1 MTRTAAQIRQE
12 FIDFFCQRHGHTFVP
27 SAPVIP
33 HDDPTLL
40 FTNAGMNQFKPL
52 FLGQADPN
60 SAFGRLKRAA
70 NTQKCIRAGGKHNDL
85 DDVGHDTYHHTF
97 FEMLGNWSFGDYFKR
112 EAIAY
117 AWELV
122 TSVFGLPVDRLYATV
137 YLDDDE
143 AFRLWAEEIG
153 VPRSRIFRFGKKD
166 NFWAMGDTGPC
177 GPCSEIH
184 YDLGEDIEAGDP
196 YQLIERGS
204 DRFVELWNL
213 VFMEFDQGADGVM
226 RPLPS
231 PSIDTGMGLE
241 RMTAVVQ
248 GKRSNFD
255 TDLFMP
261 LIGATCDMAKRE
273 YPAGD
278 EGDVGVRIIADHV
291 RAVTFLIGD
300 GVSPA
305 NDGRGYVLRRLLR
318 RAFRQGNLIGIDRPF
333 LFELVGRVAD
343 VMKEAYPEL
352 MASVE
357 YISKVCLAEEERF
370 AFTLSSGLRFF
381 DQVVKETREAGDRT
395 LPGDKV
401 FKLYDTFGFPF
412 DLSQELAREKAMS
425 VDEAGFARELEDQK
439 QRARASWKGESR
451 RKEKE
456 VYGEFRDLRVRS
468 CVHEKAEM
476 ADVKVL
482 GLIKDGRRAEV
493 LRAGES
499 GEVILEETPFYAEA
513 GGQVGDT
520 GSLKGALVAALVENV
535 TYATPEVIVHAVK
548 VLSGELREGDR
559 VDAAPDLVRRQAVSN
574 NHTATHLLHAAL
586 RQVLGDHV
594 KQAGSLVSPERLRF
608 DFTHF
613 AALTREEVRRV
624 EEIVNAR
631 VRADVPLETRVTSLD
646 EGIREGAM
654 AIFDEKYGESVRVV
668 GIGDFSKELCGGVH
682 VRATGQ
688 IGLFK
693 IVAETSVAAGMRRIE
708 AVTGEGAYRYVREL
722 EDLLAGM
729 EKSLGVGRKDIP
741 ARIEKLQGRAD
752 ELEKETKDLRRKMVA
767 GSVEANSAAVA
778 DATVIRMIK
787 GISVEVRR
795 LDGLA
800 MAELRDTSDR
810 LKQKLGSGVVVL
822 GGVSGDKAFIVASV
836 TKDLAGRIPAG
847 ALIKELAPVIGGGGG
862 GRPDFAQ
869 SGGPG
874 TGELDKA
881 LGLVPGLVERLAA

>member
-1 MTRTAAQIRQE
+1 MMTAQRVRE
-12 FIDFFCQRHGHTFVP
+12 TFLRYFAERGHKVVRSSP
-27 SAPVIP
+27 LLPK
-33 HDDPTLL
+33 DDPTIL
-40 FTNAGMNQFKPL
+40 FTNAGMNQFKNV
-52 FLGQADPN
+52 FLGLETR
-60 SAFGRLKRAA
+60 GYRRAA
-70 NTQKCIRAGGKHNDL
+70 SVQKCMRVSGKHNDL
-85 DDVGHDTYHHTF
+85 ETVGRTAKHHTF
-97 FEMLGNWSFGDYFKR
+97 FEMLGNFSFGDYFKR

-122 TSVFGLPVDRLYATV
+122 TGVFGLPKDRLYATV

-143 AFRLWAEEIG
+143 AFRIWAGDVG
-153 VPRSRIFRFGKKD
+153 VPEARIFRFGKKD

-184 YDLGEDIEAGDP
+184 YDMGADVEAGEP
-196 YQLIERGS
+196 FTLIEQGS

-213 VFMEFDQGADGVM
+213 VFMEFDQGADGVL

-248 GKRSNFD
+248 GLRSNYD
-255 TDLFMP
+255 TDLFLP
-261 LIGATCDMAKRE
+261 LIEAAADMARRE

-278 EGDVGVRIIADHV
+278 ESDVALRIIADHV

-300 GVSPA
+300 GIGPA
-305 NDGRGYVLRRLLR
+305 NDGRGYVLRRLIR
-318 RAFRQGNLIGIDRPF
+318 RASRQGSLLGLDRPF

-352 MASVE
+352 LASVE
-357 YISKVCLAEEERF
+357 YIAKVCLAEEERF

-381 DQVVKETREAGDRT
+381 DQIVKETRDQGGRV

-401 FKLYDTFGFPF
+401 FKLYDTFGFPL
-412 DLSQELAREKAMS
+412 DLSQELAREKALTI
-425 VDEAGFARELEDQK
+425 DEPGFDRELEDQRQK
-439 QRARASWKGESR
+439 ARASWKGESK
-451 RKEKE
+451 RKAKQ
-456 VYGEFRDLRVRS
+456 VYEEFKDIRVRA
-468 CVHEKAEM
+468 CVHEKPEM
-476 ADVKVL
+476 ADVLVL
-482 GLIKDGRRAEV
+482 GLIRDGRRADV
-493 LRAGES
+493 LKAGES
-499 GEVILEETPFYAEA
+499 GEVVLEETPFYAEA

-520 GSLKGALVAALVENV
+520 GSLRGASFSALVEGV
-535 TYATPEVIVHAVK
+535 AYATPDLIVHAVK
-548 VLSGELREGDR
+548 VLAGEVRPGDR

-613 AALTREEVRRV
+613 AAMTREEIRRV
-624 EEIVNAR
+624 EEIVNAQI
-631 VRADVPLETRVTSLD
+631 RADVPLETRVTSLD
-646 EGIREGAM
+646 EGLRQGAM
-654 AIFDEKYGESVRVV
+654 AIFEEKYGESVRVV

-693 IVAETSVAAGMRRIE
+693 IVSESSVAAGMRRIE
-708 AVTGEGAYRYVREL
+708 ALTGEGAYRFVLEL

-729 EKSLGVGRKDIP
+729 ERSLGVGRNDLP
-741 ARIEKLQGRAD
+741 SRIEKLQARVAD
-752 ELEKETKDLRRKMVA
+752 LEKDLKEARKKLLGAA
-767 GSVEANSAAVA
+767 GSRTPGP
-778 DATVIRMIK
+778 DAPAPATMVK
-787 GISVEVRR
+787 GLRLHVQR

-800 MAELRDTSDR
+800 MAELRDAADAAR
-810 LKQKLGSGVVVL
+810 QKLGSGIVVL

-836 TKDLAGRIPAG
+836 TKDLSGRIPAN
-847 ALIKELAPVIGGGGG
+847 ALIKELAPIIGGGGG

-874 TGELDKA
+874 AGGLGKA

>member
-1 MTRTAAQIRQE
+1 MMTAQRVRETFLQ
-12 FIDFFCQRHGHTFVP
+12 FFAERGHKVVRSSP
-27 SAPVIP
+27 LLPK
-33 HDDPTLL
+33 DDPTIL
-40 FTNAGMNQFKPL
+40 FTNAGMNQFKNV
-52 FLGQADPN
+52 FLGLETRGYN
-60 SAFGRLKRAA
+60 RAA
-70 NTQKCIRAGGKHNDL
+70 SVQKCMRVSGKHNDL
-85 DDVGHDTYHHTF
+85 ETVGRTAKHHTF
-97 FEMLGNWSFGDYFKR
+97 FEMLGNFSFGDYFKR

-122 TSVFGLPVDRLYATV
+122 TNVFGLPKDQLYATV

-143 AFRLWAEEIG
+143 AFRIWAEEIG
-153 VPRSRIFRFGKKD
+153 VPEARIFRFGKKD

-184 YDLGEDIEAGDP
+184 YDIGADVEAGDP
-196 YQLIERGS
+196 FDLIERGS

-213 VFMEFDQGADGVM
+213 VFMEFEQGADGVL

-248 GKRSNFD
+248 GKRSNYE
-255 TDLFMP
+255 TDLFLP
-261 LIGATCDMAKRE
+261 LIEAAADMARRE
-273 YPAGD
+273 YPAGGED
-278 EGDVGVRIIADHV
+278 DVALRIIADHV

-300 GVSPA
+300 GIGPA
-305 NDGRGYVLRRLLR
+305 NDGRGYVLRRLIR
-318 RAFRQGNLIGIDRPF
+318 RAYRQGNLLGLDRPF
-333 LFELVGRVAD
+333 LYELVGRVAD
-343 VMKEAYPEL
+343 IMKDAYPEL
-352 MASVE
+352 LGSVE
-357 YISKVCLAEEERF
+357 YIAKVCLAEEERF

-381 DQVVKETREAGDRT
+381 DQIAEETLKGGARV

-401 FKLYDTFGFPF
+401 FKLYDTFGFPL
-412 DLSQELAREKAMS
+412 DLSQELAREQALT
-425 VDEAGFARELEDQK
+425 VDEAGFARELEGQR

-451 RKEKE
+451 RKAKQ
-456 VYGEFRDLRVRS
+456 VYEEFKDIRVRS
-468 CVHEKAEM
+468 CVHEMKEM
-476 ADVKVL
+476 ADVPVL
-482 GLIKDGRRAEV
+482 GLIRDGRRTDV

-520 GSLKGALVAALVENV
+520 GSLRGTSLSALVEGV
-535 TYATPEVIVHAVK
+535 SYATPELIVHAVK
-548 VLSGELREGDR
+548 VLAGEIRPGDR

-613 AALTREEVRRV
+613 AAMTRDEVRRV
-624 EEIVNAR
+624 EELVNAQ

-646 EGIREGAM
+646 EGLREGAM
-654 AIFDEKYGESVRVV
+654 AIFEEKYGESVRVV

-693 IVAETSVAAGMRRIE
+693 IVSESSVAAGMRRIE
-708 AVTGEGAYRYVREL
+708 AVTGEGAYRFVLEL
-722 EDLLAGM
+722 EDLLGSL
-729 EKSLGVGRKDIP
+729 ERDLGVGRNDLP
-741 ARIEKLQGRAD
+741 SRIEKLRARVD
-752 ELEKETKDLRRKMVA
+752 DLEKDLKEARKKLLGAA
-767 GSVEANSAAVA
+767 GPGPAGLGPAELAQVTVIKGLKVHIQRFDGLTMPELRGTA
-778 DATVIRMIK
+778 DA
-787 GISVEVRR
+787 
-795 LDGLA
+795 A
-800 MAELRDTSDR
+800 
-810 LKQKLGSGVVVL
+810 KQKLGSGIVVL

-836 TKDLAGRIPAG
+836 TKDLSGRVPAN
-847 ALIKELAPVIGGGGG
+847 ALIRELAPVIGGGGG

-874 TGELDKA
+874 TDGLSKA
-881 LGLVPGLVERLAA
+881 LGLIAAIVERLAS